1 MKIAVQRRRS
11 QEADNEVSFLPGS
24 AGSGVG
30 YSGQRFAAGSAGRG
44 AWCMAGA
51 VDDLAGSLAS
61 HIAVARTLEAQLK
74 ADHLPQSLEVFV
86 SAFDQHLTG
95 FQHHVPHVQR
105 QLSQAISRSF
115 SPKTR
120 DQLAARYV

>member
-1 MKIAVQRRRS
+1 
-11 QEADNEVSFLPGS
+11 
-24 AGSGVG
+24 
-30 YSGQRFAAGSAGRG
+30 
-44 AWCMAGA
+44 MAGA

-95 FQHHVPHVQR
+95 FQHHVQHVQR

-120 DQLAARYV
+120 GTRASRNLLRSPASVSWIHRSYSTLR